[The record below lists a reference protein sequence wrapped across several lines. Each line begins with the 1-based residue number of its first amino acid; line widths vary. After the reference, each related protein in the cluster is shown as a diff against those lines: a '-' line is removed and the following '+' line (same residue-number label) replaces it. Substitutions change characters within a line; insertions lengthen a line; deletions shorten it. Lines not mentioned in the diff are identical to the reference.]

1 MDAANPFDQFDGTPT
16 AFGSAPPAAPVAS
29 PSAPVVSTGNNNP
42 FDQFDSSPTAFGSSP
57 LSQSSASTSAAF
69 GATTPTSTDRAPTI
83 GQVGQQFGY
92 GLLQGIPS
100 AIEGTANMLEKGTM
114 QGFTNP
120 DTGESLFSQLGRD
133 IGISSAAPPAPKPY
147 EPKTGGLINSGLS
160 AVGLNP
166 NNLPQAQS
174 GPERIAN
181 MAGQGAVLAVAP
193 ELGGLGDAGLVSKIG
208 SLIRPAAV
216 GTVSGAAGQTAA
228 EVVPDQYKPLATA
241 AGAILGGV
249 GAEGLASLGK
259 GAIDVAGNVV
269 APLTRSG
276 QEASAGSILASKAGT
291 TPADLI
297 NTIDNTQGEIVPGSQ
312 PTLFQQTGNM
322 GIGGFE
328 RSIVAQNPEIFNA
341 ARAQQNSAR
350 LDALGS
356 IQADGAP
363 EAVSDFVRQ
372 NLNDIDQHTQQAVD
386 AATQNVNTATDALG
400 VPVSAAA
407 SGDQA
412 RTALQSQLDA
422 AKARENSL
430 WQAVDP
436 TNTLQS
442 VTSPIKQTVQSV
454 YNDISPEKATTITPA
469 ETGLANVV
477 NSYGSTIPFSRLTD
491 LRGVVSQAMRAA
503 KSPLQPNDLAY
514 GRLAQLRGSIEDAI
528 SDSVQGKIADEQPAV
543 AAGTMSSDDTMLA
556 RLQQQAQE
564 WKAGQTAARANSQSG
579 SGLSVGTG
587 SPAVSSLSG
596 TTGEAGFGPSGVEG
610 NAGIPPSAGNG
621 ALIDQGA
628 ADRLATASAATKTR
642 KEAFSAPPVANIL
655 QRPGGSYDY
664 KMPSERVAEN
674 LWKPG
679 PAGGATIKAVARASN
694 ASPEAVEA
702 IRNTAAASLRSKG
715 ALTPETL
722 AKWQLQHADALNEL
736 ENIAPGSKA
745 RFGDVQRATEHLGEV
760 ARQRKEA
767 LDAVQNSAL
776 GKVLKVNDPS
786 DVTKTIG
793 SIFGRNDS
801 AKTMKELADATRG
814 NPEAFQ
820 GLRKAIVDHMMSKV
834 VSNAEAGTSG
844 RDLIKADAFMKFL
857 GNNTPALRQV
867 FNDEE
872 INSMRAV
879 AQDLKRANRSITA
892 VKLPG
897 GSNTT
902 QDLAAVGKH
911 SLGPTLL
918 NKLMTLAS
926 EGGASAVGSL
936 FGPLGAVG
944 GYVGA
949 HVLGSMRT
957 AGITKINDLVRDA
970 MLDPQLAKT
979 LLMKAPK
986 RLNGGSER
994 SLVERLAR
1002 VGGLSGAIT
1011 MSGNR

>member
-1 MDAANPFDQFDGTPT
+1 MDASNPFDQFDGTPT
-16 AFGSAPPAAPVAS
+16 AFGSAPSAAPVAS
-29 PSAPVVSTGNNNP
+29 PSAPVASTGNNNP
-42 FDQFDSSPTAFGSSP
+42 FDQFDGSPTAFGSSP
-57 LSQSSASTSAAF
+57 PSQSSASTSPSS
-69 GATTPTSTDRAPTI
+69 GTTTPTSTDRAPTI

-181 MAGQGAVLAVAP
+181 LAGQGAVLAVAP
-193 ELGGLGDAGLVSKIG
+193 ELGGLGDAGLMSKIG

-241 AGAILGGV
+241 AGAILGGA

-322 GIGGFE
+322 GLGGFE
-328 RSIVAQNPEIFNA
+328 RSVAAQNPEIFNA

-363 EAVSDFVRQ
+363 EAVSSTVQAQLDDLNQQTQ
-372 NLNDIDQHTQQAVD
+372 NAIDMASGNVSSAVD
-386 AATQNVNTATDALG
+386 ALGSEAPAAANGDMARSAVQAQLDASRKQSTALKNAIDPTGNAQVTSTPFKQAMSQVYGNLT
-400 VPVSAAA
+400 AAA
-407 SGDQA
+407 SAGIEPSETTLMNLADA
-412 RTALQSQLDA
+412 YGPTMPIRELVDLNGLVAKGMREAQL
-422 AKARENSL
+422 SG
-430 WQAVDP
+430 
-436 TNTLQS
+436 
-442 VTSPIKQTVQSV
+442 SP
-454 YNDISPEKATTITPA
+454 
-469 ETGLANVV
+469 
-477 NSYGSTIPFSRLTD
+477 
-491 LRGVVSQAMRAA
+491 
-503 KSPLQPNDLAY
+503 AY
-514 GRLAQLRGSIEDAI
+514 GRLVQLKGSLEDVMDNTI
-528 SDSVQGKIADEQPAV
+528 QGQVQAERQAV
-543 AAGTMSSDDTMLA
+543 ASGDMAPEDTIFANMQ
-556 RLQQQAQE
+556 RQAQE
-564 WKAGQTAARANSQSG
+564 WQAGRGQNAVGADSDASFGTIRGERPASAPSVSGTASEIGSGPPSDAGTSGISEETGSGPIADQGTIDRFRAWRANAKQNQE
-579 SGLSVGTG
+579 V
-587 SPAVSSLSG
+587 
-596 TTGEAGFGPSGVEG
+596 FGNPT
-610 NAGIPPSAGNG
+610 I
-621 ALIDQGA
+621 
-628 ADRLATASAATKTR
+628 KTMVR
-642 KEAFSAPPVANIL
+642 
-655 QRPGGSYDY
+655 RPGSTYPY
-664 KMPSERVAEN
+664 NMPSERVAEN

-722 AKWQLQHADALNEL
+722 AKWQMQHADALNEL

-801 AKTMKELADATRG
+801 AKTMKELADATRS